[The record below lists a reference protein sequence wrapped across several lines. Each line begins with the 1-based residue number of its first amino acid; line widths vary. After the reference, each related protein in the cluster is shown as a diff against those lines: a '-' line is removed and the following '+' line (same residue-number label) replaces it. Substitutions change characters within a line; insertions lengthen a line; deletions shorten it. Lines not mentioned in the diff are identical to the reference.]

1 MLPHQDENLCWL
13 AGGLHLSAV
22 FMHVPVSPA
31 HLHNCVL
38 CSCRLAV
45 ASTCPTPDCK
55 TPQRPDC
62 SCRRLLPPRTVSCSQ
77 HTHLSTHTHRVSKF
91 REHLSERD
99 LATDEETAYITGV
112 TSTHVHVSHLP
123 PAVGARII
131 NFATFP
137 HQWTVMAAHSIQQTF

>member
-1 MLPHQDENLCWL
+1 MLPHQVKNLCWL

-22 FMHVPVSPA
+22 FMRVPVSPA

-77 HTHLSTHTHRVSKF
+77 HTHLSAHTHTECQSLEDIFQNEILQLTKRRPTLPALRRHMFMS
-91 REHLSERD
+91 
-99 LATDEETAYITGV
+99 ATCRQLLVLG
-112 TSTHVHVSHLP
+112 S
-123 PAVGARII
+123 
-131 NFATFP
+131 
-137 HQWTVMAAHSIQQTF
+137 